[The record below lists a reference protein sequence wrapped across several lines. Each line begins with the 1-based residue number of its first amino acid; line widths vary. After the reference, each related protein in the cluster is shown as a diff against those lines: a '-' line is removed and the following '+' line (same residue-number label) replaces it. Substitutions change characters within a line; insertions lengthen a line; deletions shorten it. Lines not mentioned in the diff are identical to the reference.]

1 MLKVGLTGSIA
12 VGKSFV
18 LEVLR
23 ELGAFTLDADL
34 TAREVVSKGT
44 KGLKL
49 LVENFGEE
57 ILDAND
63 ELDRAKMGAIV
74 FADEA
79 KRQLL
84 NSIVHPMVIQ
94 AQNDWLAE
102 REGENPNGIAVIDAA
117 LMIESGG
124 WKRFHKLIVVFCE
137 PAIQLERLMSRN
149 NLSETEAIK
158 RINSQ
163 MPQDEK
169 KKYADFLID
178 TSNGF
183 EDTRRQ
189 TVETFEKLKILNEN
203 ESPSEHK

>member
-1 MLKVGLTGSIA
+1 M
-12 VGKSFV
+12 
-18 LEVLR
+18 R

-34 TAREVVSKGT
+34 TAREVVAPAT
-44 KGLKL
+44 KGLQMI
-49 LVENFGEE
+49 VENFGAE
-57 ILDAND
+57 ILQSNG
-63 ELDRAKMGAIV
+63 ELDRAKLGAIV

-84 NSIVHPMVIQ
+84 NSIVHPMVIEN
-94 AQNDWLAE
+94 QNDWLAE
-102 REGENPNGIAVIDAA
+102 REGENPNGIAVVDAA
-117 LMIESGG
+117 LMIESGSYE
-124 WKRFHKLIVVFCE
+124 RFHKLIVVFCQ

-149 NLSETEAIK
+149 NLSKTEAIK

-178 TSNGF
+178 TSKGF

-189 TVETFEKLKILNEN
+189 TTEIYAQLKLLNEN
-203 ESPSEHK
+203 ESPNEYN